1 MNLERIVKRN
11 KLRKKVGNKKL
22 RKSWRNL
29 RIKEV
34 GLIPYMIEYNRTTKS
49 HLSPKEIYY

>member
-1 MNLERIVKRN
+1 MNLARIVKRN